1 MLLQYNAHFLR
12 WGLGMLYVMALCCFT
27 LLPLY
32 RLWQWLQ
39 HKPAQL
45 TVRVSRLR
53 RHGQYLQLTLT
64 DPHGQPLPKAR
75 AGQHILLYY
84 KDLQGQPLSRAYS
97 LLQDCSRRRQY
108 KLAIKLEATGRL
120 SQSLAAQLQV
130 GDLLQ
135 VSKPRGHFLLRR
147 SKKPLLLVAGG
158 IGITPLLSMA
168 WQAVRQ
174 RRPVTLVWQAR
185 TEQDLLFDSLL
196 RKMPGLRYL
205 PILSAPGTEWPGAR
219 GRVDAQWL
227 YQLGGSRADYYCC
240 ASQAVMDSLQ
250 DGLRRLGNIRL
261 HTELFS
267 ATASTQ
273 DFQIQY
279 NNITTGSAG
288 CRSVLQALNQAGA
301 AIPNDCLSG
310 SCGLCKK
317 RLHSGSVQT
326 LLIPSVTLADDEIL
340 TCCVQATADLQLI
353 N

>member
-1 MLLQYNAHFLR
+1 
-12 WGLGMLYVMALCCFT
+12 MLYLLALGCFT
-27 LLPLY
+27 LLPLC
-32 RLWQWLQ
+32 RLWQRLRQ
-39 HKPAQL
+39 KPGRL
-45 TVRVSRLR
+45 TLRVSRLR
-53 RHGQYLQLTLT
+53 RRGQYLQLTLT
-64 DPHGQPLPKAR
+64 HPQGLPLPKAR

-84 KDLQGQPLSRAYS
+84 RDLQGKPLSRAYS

-108 KLAIKLEATGRL
+108 KLAIKLESTGRL
-120 SQSLAAQLQV
+120 SQSLATQLEAGEQLQV
-130 GDLLQ
+130 SL
-135 VSKPRGHFLLRR
+135 PRGHFLLKR

-168 WQAVRQ
+168 WQGLRQ

-227 YQLGGSRADYYCC
+227 YQLGGKRADYYCC

-250 DGLRRLGNIRL
+250 DGLRRLGNIKL

-267 ATASTQ
+267 AVASTQ
-273 DFQIQY
+273 DFQIRYQH
-279 NNITTGSAG
+279 TTASSAG

-301 AIPNDCLSG
+301 SIPNDCLSG

-317 RLHSGSVQT
+317 RLQSGSVHT

-340 TCCVQATADLQLI
+340 TCCVQAASDLQLAD
-353 N
+353 

>member
-1 MLLQYNAHFLR
+1 
-12 WGLGMLYVMALCCFT
+12 MLYLLALGCFT
-27 LLPLY
+27 LLPLC

-39 HKPAQL
+39 QKPGQL
-45 TVRVSRLR
+45 RLRVSRLR
-53 RHGQYLQLTLT
+53 RRGQYLQLTLT
-64 DPHGQPLPKAR
+64 HPAGRPLPKAR

-84 KDLQGQPLSRAYS
+84 HDLQGQPVSRAYS

-108 KLAIKLEATGRL
+108 KLAIKLENSGRL
-120 SQSLAAQLQV
+120 SQSLAARLQT

-135 VSKPRGHFLLRR
+135 VSLPRGHFLLRR

-168 WQAVRQ
+168 WQALRQ

-219 GRVDAQWL
+219 GRVDAHWL
-227 YQLGGSRADYYCC
+227 YQLGGTRADYYCC
-240 ASQAVMDSLQ
+240 ASQSVMESLQ
-250 DGLRRLGNIRL
+250 DGLRRLGNIKL

-267 ATASTQ
+267 ATASTR
-273 DFQIQY
+273 DFQIRY
-279 NNITTGSAG
+279 NGTTASSVG

-317 RLHSGSVQT
+317 RLQSGSVQP

-340 TCCVQATADLQLI
+340 TCCVQAASDLQLAD
-353 N
+353 

>member
-1 MLLQYNAHFLR
+1 
-12 WGLGMLYVMALCCFT
+12 MLYWLAFCCFT

-39 HKPAQL
+39 HQPGQL

-53 RHGQYLQLTLT
+53 RHGHYLQLTLSH
-64 DPHGQPLPKAR
+64 PHGKPLPKAR

-84 KDLQGQPLSRAYS
+84 KDLQGIPLSRAYS

-108 KLAIKLEATGRL
+108 KLAIKLENAGRL
-120 SQSLAAQLQV
+120 SQSLAAQLQT

-135 VSKPRGHFLLRR
+135 ISQPRGHFLLRR
-147 SKKPLLLVAGG
+147 SKKPLVLVAGG

-168 WQAVRQ
+168 WQALRQ
-174 RRPVTLVWQAR
+174 RRAVTLVWQAR

-227 YQLGGSRADYYCC
+227 YQLGGNRADYYCC
-240 ASQAVMDSLQ
+240 ASQAVMESLQ

-267 ATASTQ
+267 AAASTQ
-273 DFQIQY
+273 DFQIRYGQLAVR
-279 NNITTGSAG
+279 SAG

-301 AIPNDCLSG
+301 AIPNDCQSG

-317 RLHSGSVQT
+317 RLLTGSVNT
-326 LLIPSVTLADDEIL
+326 RLIPSITLADDEVL
-340 TCCVQATADLQLI
+340 TCCIQPASDIRLAD
-353 N
+353 